1 MKLQRMCC
9 VCREMKG
16 KEALFRAVRTADG
29 IKLDPT
35 GKIEGRGAYV
45 CKSVECLKKARKIRA
60 FERSFSTRIDQEL
73 YDSLEA
79 LGINEQ

>member
-16 KEALFRAVRTADG
+16 KSEFFKVVRTADE

-35 GKIEGRGAYV
+35 GKLEGRGAYV
-45 CKSVECLKKARKIRA
+45 CKSEECLKKARKIRA

-79 LGINEQ
+79 LKVNE